1 MKKKQIQTKARAYK
15 RLLAK
20 SIFLILTMVTA
31 NVLYAQ
37 DEAARKFIETDTVEP
52 CRARNKEIYRAVSAI
67 DAMPLG
73 CDSVFIDEPDDYGNG
88 RKHFYIGKRLFF
100 DHKNRLRKYR
110 TYKQESDGASDYMIY
125 RAYYDEK
132 GQLIYFDYNVGN
144 NCEDFDAYC
153 ALRKGIVAEYDDN
166 YYCGCCEDEDED
178 QGQDT
183 VGVEKLGLQKVG
195 KPLKHNIEDEWYI
208 LSSFSDAR
216 TLLKVL
222 DIYKYPYYEDIS
234 EFNSKEYCFAYVI
247 DEKEKTGELKNDTIT
262 LSYRETR
269 NNQVADRKC
278 KIVFTCDANRRVQKC
293 VIDRYMVIKNSV
305 EESEKTT
312 VYYDEKGNLF
322 YIQYFTHSS
331 LTNNYEEMGFFLEDG
346 VISFCPSFLNKSR
359 EDMDDEDREVSER
372 LKRSFVGK
380 KLNEVPCKNANLA
393 DYATT
398 ERLKKTVEALKKGYA
413 KL

>member
-37 DEAARKFIETDTVEP
+37 DESARKFIETDTVEP

-67 DAMPLG
+67 DAMPLR

-125 RAYYDEK
+125 RAYYGEK

-183 VGVEKLGLQKVG
+183 VGVEKLGLQKVD
-195 KPLKHNIEDEWYI
+195 KPLKHRE
-208 LSSFSDAR
+208 SS
-216 TLLKVL
+216 T
-222 DIYKYPYYEDIS
+222 YK
-234 EFNSKEYCFAYVI
+234 
-247 DEKEKTGELKNDTIT
+247 
-262 LSYRETR
+262 
-269 NNQVADRKC
+269 
-278 KIVFTCDANRRVQKC
+278 
-293 VIDRYMVIKNSV
+293 VIKLW
-305 EESEKTT
+305 EKVTPA
-312 VYYDEKGNLF
+312 VR
-322 YIQYFTHSS
+322 
-331 LTNNYEEMGFFLEDG
+331 
-346 VISFCPSFLNKSR
+346 R
-359 EDMDDEDREVSER
+359 E
-372 LKRSFVGK
+372 
-380 KLNEVPCKNANLA
+380 
-393 DYATT
+393 
-398 ERLKKTVEALKKGYA
+398 
-413 KL
+413 